1 MGKECK
7 TVQRYVCRAD
17 TKILKYMERHM
28 LSGHMSFF
36 KITVKTGKKY
46 NM

>member
-36 KITVKTGKKY
+36 KITVKAVKKI
-46 NM
+46 